1 MIYRRRGWSGRSVRT
16 ALVASVAAAGLAL
29 TACSSGTSG
38 SSGDNGA
45 GGDSAGSDKGKTYRI
60 AFLASSSQ
68 NGYNQ
73 AVMKGLE
80 EKAAEY
86 GNVKVT
92 ILDGQF
98 DAQVQFNQLQ
108 DAAASGKYD
117 GIVIVPN
124 DTVGIAAAVPDAAAK
139 KIPIVTALFPIGPDL
154 AKLKPQVDGIVS
166 TVASPPAEGATKQ
179 AELAAEYCKDKNP
192 CNVVLLIGQL
202 QFPFDKL
209 RHDSYKAVLA
219 KHPNIKVV
227 ATAEGNYDRDQ
238 SLKAMTDVI
247 QANKQ
252 IDVVLSNADQQTFG
266 AVIALQNA
274 GRDLSKM
281 YITGGGGTTE
291 AVKSVRDGLW
301 KEAYLNFPVSM
312 GQAALEQ
319 LINSLTGKPVTDVVD
334 ADHIGP
340 LPPFVDKAALDA
352 KPDFLGQWDG

>member
-1 MIYRRRGWSGRSVRT
+1 MINRTRRWSGRRT
-16 ALVASVAAAGLAL
+16 ALIASVVAGGLAL
-29 TACSSGTSG
+29 AACSSGSG
-38 SSGDNGA
+38 STNDSGSG
-45 GGDSAGSDKGKTYRI
+45 DKGKTYRI
-60 AFLASSSQ
+60 ALLASSSQ

-73 AVMKGLE
+73 AIYKGMQDE
-80 EKAAEY
+80 AAKL
-86 GNVKVT
+86 GNVKLT

-117 GIVIVPN
+117 GIVLVPN

-139 KIPIVTALFPIGPDL
+139 NIPIVTTLFPVGSDL
-154 AKLKPQVDGIVS
+154 TKLTPQVPGIVS

-179 AELAAEYCKDKNP
+179 AELAAEYCKDINP

-209 RHDSYKAVLA
+209 RYDSYKAELA

-227 ATAEGNYDRDQ
+227 ATAEGNYDRDA
-238 SLKAMTDVI
+238 SLKSMTDVI

-266 AVIALQNA
+266 AVIALKNA

-291 AVKSVRDGLW
+291 AVKSVREGLW
-301 KEAYLNFPVSM
+301 KEAYLQFPVSM
-312 GQAALEQ
+312 GEASLQQ
-319 LINSLTGKPVTDVVD
+319 LMNKLTGKPVTEVVD
-334 ADHIGP
+334 ADTIGP
-340 LPPFVDKAALDA
+340 LPPFANKAQLDA

>member
-1 MIYRRRGWSGRSVRT
+1 MINRRRSWSGRSVRT
-16 ALVASVAAAGLAL
+16 ALIASVAAAGLAL
-29 TACSSGTSG
+29 TACSSGSSG
-38 SSGDNGA
+38 SSGDNGN
-45 GGDSAGSDKGKTYRI
+45 GGDKGKTYNV

-73 AVMKGLE
+73 AVYKGLQ
-80 EKAAEY
+80 EKAAEL

-124 DTVGIAAAVPDAAAK
+124 DTVGIAAAVPDAKAK
-139 KIPIVTALFPIGPDL
+139 NIPVVTALFPIGPDL
-154 AKLKPQVDGIVS
+154 AKLEPQVDGIVS
-166 TVASPPAEGATKQ
+166 TIASPPAEGATKQ
-179 AELAAEYCKDKNP
+179 AELAAEYCKDKDP

-227 ATAEGNYDRDQ
+227 ATAEGNYDRDA
-238 SLKAMTDVI
+238 SLKSMTDVI

-319 LINSLTGKPVTDVVD
+319 IVNAMTGKAVTAVVD
-334 ADHIGP
+334 ADNIGP
-340 LPPFVDKAALDA
+340 LPPFADKAALDA